1 MEQNKENN
9 IDQPVAQPV
18 AKPVAQPLSFLDKI
32 RKNVLGIEC
41 NKKIISDYFSR
52 KSNAQNLDNFKIF
65 VVQSKDKKRE
75 NYFEIFFDFGAVNL
89 FAQRQKNLSQNQDDD
104 LVDMNKESKAFF
116 KQLFYEVYEAS
127 CVDLNEGIF
136 EIKKTNEKV
145 SLETL
150 DSVKK

>member
-1 MEQNKENN
+1 MENKE
-9 IDQPVAQPV
+9 D
-18 AKPVAQPLSFLDKI
+18 KPVIQEVVKPLSFLENIK
-32 RKNVLGIEC
+32 KNILGLDC

-52 KSNAQNLDNFKIF
+52 QSNGKNLDNFKIF

-104 LVDMNKESKAFF
+104 LVDMSKESKSFF

>member
-1 MEQNKENN
+1 MENKE
-9 IDQPVAQPV
+9 D
-18 AKPVAQPLSFLDKI
+18 KPVIQEVVKPLSFLENIK
-32 RKNVLGIEC
+32 KNILGLDC

-52 KSNAQNLDNFKIF
+52 QSNGKNLDNFKIF

>member
-1 MEQNKENN
+1 MENKE
-9 IDQPVAQPV
+9 D
-18 AKPVAQPLSFLDKI
+18 KPVIQEVVKPLSFLENIK
-32 RKNVLGIEC
+32 KNILGLDC

-52 KSNAQNLDNFKIF
+52 QSNGKNLDNFKIF

-104 LVDMNKESKAFF
+104 LVDMSKESKSFF
-116 KQLFYEVYEAS
+116 KQLFYEVYEVS
-127 CVDLNEGIF
+127 CVDLSEGIF

>member
-1 MEQNKENN
+1 MENKE
-9 IDQPVAQPV
+9 D
-18 AKPVAQPLSFLDKI
+18 KPVIQEVVKPLSFLENIK
-32 RKNVLGIEC
+32 KNILGLDC

-52 KSNAQNLDNFKIF
+52 KSNGKNLDNFKIF

-104 LVDMNKESKAFF
+104 LVDMSKESKSFF

-136 EIKKTNEKV
+136 EIKKMNEKI
-145 SLETL
+145 SLEML

>member
-1 MEQNKENN
+1 MENKE
-9 IDQPVAQPV
+9 D
-18 AKPVAQPLSFLDKI
+18 KPVIQEVVKPLSFLENIK
-32 RKNVLGIEC
+32 KNILGLDC

-52 KSNAQNLDNFKIF
+52 KSNGKNLDNFKIF

-104 LVDMNKESKAFF
+104 LVDMSKESKSFF

>member
-1 MEQNKENN
+1 MKQNKENN
-9 IDQPVAQPV
+9 IEQPVE
-18 AKPVAQPLSFLDKI
+18 QPLSFLDKI
-32 RKNVLGIEC
+32 RKNVLGLEC
-41 NKKIISDYFSR
+41 NKKIIVDYFSR
-52 KSNAQNLDNFKIF
+52 KSNGQILNNFKIF

-75 NYFEIFFDFGAVNL
+75 NYYEIFFDFGAVNL

-116 KQLFYEVYEAS
+116 KQLFYEVYEIFP
-127 CVDLNEGIF
+127 VDLSEGIF

-150 DSVKK
+150 DCVKK

>member
-1 MEQNKENN
+1 MDNKE
-9 IDQPVAQPV
+9 D
-18 AKPVAQPLSFLDKI
+18 KPVIQEVVKPLSFLENIK
-32 RKNVLGIEC
+32 KNILGLDC

-52 KSNAQNLDNFKIF
+52 QSNGKNLDNFKIF

-127 CVDLNEGIF
+127 CVYLNEGIF